1 MLKAWAVR
9 SMDEKATLLALAYP
23 KSNIK
28 RGNQVEGFKAAGIRW
43 EVNYL
48 FMDVIENFCIV
59 LPFTFYWALY
69 LGLIITS
76 EF

>member
-1 MLKAWAVR
+1 MWRTGYVVYSLFWAIP
-9 SMDEKATLLALAYP
+9 ALLFP
-23 KSNIK
+23 FTFGSNDL
-28 RGNQVEGFKAAGIRW
+28 
-43 EVNYL
+43 VNYL
-48 FMDVIENFCIV
+48 FMDAIENFCII